1 MRVNRGLVCESKAS
15 QVLDSRRPSDG
26 QFTIPTFLMSRA
38 ATEHVPDENSG
49 GMLRLKLT
57 IAYDGSGYA
66 GWQVQKTGTGVQEKV
81 ELALAKLFP
90 FRPRLHS
97 SSRTDAGVHALGLVA
112 HFDVPKG
119 EMRMPVKK
127 LVLALNAWL
136 PDDIRVLSAQLCR
149 SNFHARF
156 SATGKQYRYYIWNHP
171 AMNPLLRH
179 TAWHVPRALDVAAM
193 RAGAK
198 QFVGRHDFRALSSNP
213 GYDRRSTVRCIRR
226 CEVQKRGRLLT
237 VIIEADGF
245 LYKMCRGIV
254 GTLVQIGLGR
264 FASSDV
270 RRILAGRDRR
280 LAGMTAP
287 AHGLVLWRVTYPKS
301 KNAVQSQGIAAIGDE
316 DDAAIE

>member
-1 MRVNRGLVCESKAS
+1 
-15 QVLDSRRPSDG
+15 
-26 QFTIPTFLMSRA
+26 MSRA
-38 ATEHVPDENSG
+38 ATDHVSEENSG

-81 ELALAKLFP
+81 ESALAKLFP
-90 FRPRLHS
+90 SRPRLHS

-112 HFDVPKG
+112 HFDVPKS

-127 LVLALNAWL
+127 LVLAVNAWL
-136 PDDIRVLSAQLCR
+136 PDDIRVLSAHRCQ
-149 SNFHARF
+149 SSFHARF
-156 SATGKQYRYYIWNHP
+156 SAAGKQYRYYIWNHP

-179 TAWHVPRALDVAAM
+179 TAWHVPRPLDVAAM
-193 RAGAK
+193 RAGAR

-213 GYDRRSTVRCIRR
+213 GYNRRSTVRRVRR

-237 VIIEADGF
+237 VIVEADGF

-254 GTLVQIGLGR
+254 GMLVQIGLGR
-264 FASSDV
+264 FAPSDV
-270 RRILAGRDRR
+270 SRILAGRDRR

-301 KNAVQSQGIAAIGDE
+301 RNTVQSQGIAVTGDE
-316 DDAAIE
+316 NDAAIE